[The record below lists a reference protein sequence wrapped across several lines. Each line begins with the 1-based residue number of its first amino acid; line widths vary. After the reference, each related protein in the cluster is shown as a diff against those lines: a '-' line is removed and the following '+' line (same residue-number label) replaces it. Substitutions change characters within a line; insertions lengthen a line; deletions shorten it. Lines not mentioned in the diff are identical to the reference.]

1 MGDGNLITQRDTL
14 TGDGTYISH
23 RYQKQGRYPITL
35 YMYERHKG
43 NIQVVCTYQYPRF
56 DNSSRFFVN
65 VVDSN
70 ATSIK
75 RVTFRSNQFDIRLIP
90 NPNQGNFKVKLYNQL
105 SNSCNVI
112 IKDVS
117 GKVVYQKEMNDKEEE
132 FSVQVDFLS
141 KGLYFV
147 TVDNLI
153 EQVTHKLIIQ

>member
-1 MGDGNLITQRDTL
+1 
-14 TGDGTYISH
+14 
-23 RYQKQGRYPITL
+23 
-35 YMYERHKG
+35 MYERHKG

-75 RVTFRSNQFDIRLIP
+75 RVSFRSNQFDIRLIP
-90 NPNQGNFKVKLYNQL
+90 NPNQGHFKVKLYNQL

-141 KGLYFV
+141 KGLYFA
-147 TVDNLI
+147 TVDNQI